1 MLGWTGDKDEG
12 ILLQGA
18 EGNHSL
24 NEMIRYPKRAL
35 SVKQVNPFCEVR
47 QSAIHGRGVFASR
60 PIKKGT
66 RIIQYIGEKIDKEE
80 SNRRGLAL
88 FEESQ
93 ETGGAAVYIF
103 DLNEEWDLDGDKE
116 YNDARLI
123 NHSCE
128 PNAEMVNEDDE
139 LWLYALHDIRN
150 GEEISFDYGY
160 DLEHFLDH
168 PCRCG
173 TDSCV
178 GYIVSQSQWK
188 KLKKR
193 LKRHKSPKAEV

>member
-1 MLGWTGDKDEG
+1 MTNYSTE
-12 ILLQGA
+12 
-18 EGNHSL
+18 SL
-24 NEMIRYPKRAL
+24 T
-35 SVKQVNPFCEVR
+35 VKQANEHCEVR
-47 QSAIHGRGVFASR
+47 QSPIHGRGVFASQD
-60 PIKKGT
+60 ISEGT
-66 RIIQYIGEKIDKEE
+66 RIIQYVGEKIDKEE
-80 SNRRGLAL
+80 SNRRGLEL

-93 ETGGAAVYIF
+93 KTGGAAVYIF
-103 DLNEEWDLDGDKE
+103 DLNEEWDLDGNSED
-116 YNDARLI
+116 NDARLI

-128 PNAEMVNEDDE
+128 PNSEMVNEEDE
-139 LWLYALHDIRN
+139 LWLYALQDIAK

-178 GYIVSQSQWK
+178 GFIVSQSQWK

-193 LKRHKSPKAEV
+193 LRKMKKKSKGSVK

>member
-1 MLGWTGDKDEG
+1 MRG
-12 ILLQGA
+12 
-18 EGNHSL
+18 
-24 NEMIRYPKRAL
+24 YPKR
-35 SVKQVNPFCEVR
+35 SQTVKQVNAFCEVR
-47 QSAIHGRGVFASR
+47 QSPIHGRGVFASR
-60 PIKKGT
+60 QIRKGS
-66 RIIQYIGEKIDKEE
+66 RIIEYVGEKIDKEE
-80 SNRRGLAL
+80 SNRRGLEL

-93 ETGGAAVYIF
+93 KTGGAAVYIF
-103 DLNEEWDLDGDKE
+103 DLNDEWDLDGNKE

-139 LWLYALHDIRN
+139 LWLYALRDIRQ

-178 GYIVSQSQWK
+178 GYIVAQSQWK
-188 KLKKR
+188 QLKRRLKK
-193 LKRHKSPKAEV
+193 KGKKSKAAAK